1 MQHICAKLV
10 TLASQ
15 IVGHLSQHKA
25 QSTVKLSLFAN
36 IAPLLACS
44 SAGGTFYE
52 LGEGER
58 ERGGEAGRGRA

>member
-52 LGEGER
+52 LGGER
-58 ERGGEAGRGRA
+58 EREEEGDRGRA

>member
-52 LGEGER
+52 LGEREI
-58 ERGGEAGRGRA
+58 ERGEVGRGRA